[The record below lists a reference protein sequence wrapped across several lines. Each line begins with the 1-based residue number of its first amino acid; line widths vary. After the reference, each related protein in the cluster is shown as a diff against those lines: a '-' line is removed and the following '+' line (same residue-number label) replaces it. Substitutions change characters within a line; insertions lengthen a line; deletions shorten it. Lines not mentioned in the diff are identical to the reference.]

1 MRRMECALLAA
12 LLVLGLCGCGQRP
25 AAAASSAG
33 GTWQEQYDL
42 GMKYLEDGRYAEA
55 VEAFTAAIQIDP
67 KQAPAYLG
75 LADAY
80 VGQGDYENAKKAL
93 KDGLSATGD
102 ESLQTRL
109 DELNSGES
117 DKSPAASSAEA
128 GGDKPKYEGTVAED
142 VQVTGH
148 VANLAGKDTEAEYE
162 KVRSQYAGQGVNV
175 GLRSWGV
182 YFDTP
187 ISATA
192 DGKTVSVAWADIQF
206 ADDALRRQFMGDD
219 GSAGPNL
226 GKTLR
231 MTGTL
236 VLQPDWQRW
245 QWMNANDGTRAYVF
259 FPLGPYQFWMESCE
273 SAG

>member
-109 DELNSGES
+109 DELNSGGERQ
-117 DKSPAASSAEA
+117 KS
-128 GGDKPKYEGTVAED
+128 GR
-142 VQVTGH
+142 
-148 VANLAGKDTEAEYE
+148 L
-162 KVRSQYAGQGVNV
+162 
-175 GLRSWGV
+175 
-182 YFDTP
+182 
-187 ISATA
+187 
-192 DGKTVSVAWADIQF
+192 
-206 ADDALRRQFMGDD
+206 LRRSRGRQAEVRGH
-219 GSAGPNL
+219 GGGGRAGHRPR
-226 GKTLR
+226 GEPGR
-231 MTGTL
+231 EGYGGG
-236 VLQPDWQRW
+236 V
-245 QWMNANDGTRAYVF
+245 
-259 FPLGPYQFWMESCE
+259 
-273 SAG
+273 